1 MRFMHASATRIHAP
15 LLPPLP
21 CHRFMPPASVH
32 PSSPLWQV
40 EEVFM
45 AGDLPSVA
53 EILSL
58 MRKSL
63 SLVRKRGGEGRVLMA
78 PGGAW

>member
-1 MRFMHASATRIHAP
+1 MQFVQACSA
-15 LLPPLP
+15 
-21 CHRFMPPASVH
+21 ASVH

-63 SLVRKRGGEGRVLMA
+63 SLVR
-78 PGGAW
+78 P